1 MKVSLKYFAQVREAA
16 GVEAEELV
24 IAAGTTLIALLRHA
38 ATLHGEAFRS
48 LVLTAEGQV
57 RPSLIVLRNG
67 VPTRHAPEGSLSA
80 GDEVSIFS
88 PVSGG

>member
-1 MKVSLKYFAQVREAA
+1 MRYFAQVREAA
-16 GVEAEELV
+16 GVEAEEL
-24 IAAGTTLIALLRHA
+24 AMAEGSTLISLLRHA

-67 VPTRHAPEGSLSA
+67 VPTRQSPEGRLSA